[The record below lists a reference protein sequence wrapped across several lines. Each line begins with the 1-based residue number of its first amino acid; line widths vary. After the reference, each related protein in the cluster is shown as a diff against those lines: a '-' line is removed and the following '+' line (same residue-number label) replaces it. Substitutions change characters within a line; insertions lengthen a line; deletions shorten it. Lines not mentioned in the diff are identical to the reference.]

1 MLTSVHLDAL
11 IVHMDTEQQVQAIAE
26 RARLARKRAGL
37 TQEELASKTRIA
49 PRSVRRKENAETDF
63 TTSELIAWANA
74 TNTSFES
81 LMLGNSIEM
90 KATA

>member
-1 MLTSVHLDAL
+1 MDAL

-74 TNTSFES
+74 TDTSFES

>member
-1 MLTSVHLDAL
+1 MLTSVHADAL
-11 IVHMDTEQQVQAIAE
+11 IVHMDAEQQVQAIAE
-26 RARLARKRAGL
+26 RARIARKRAGL

-74 TNTSFES
+74 TDMSFES
-81 LMLGNSIEM
+81 LMLGNSVEM

>member
-1 MLTSVHLDAL
+1 
-11 IVHMDTEQQVQAIAE
+11 MDTEQQVQAIAE

-81 LMLGNSIEM
+81 LMLGNSIET

>member
-1 MLTSVHLDAL
+1 MDA
-11 IVHMDTEQQVQAIAE
+11 EQQVQAIAE
-26 RARLARKRAGL
+26 RARIARKRAGL

-74 TNTSFES
+74 TDMSFES
-81 LMLGNSIEM
+81 LMLGNSVEM

>member
-1 MLTSVHLDAL
+1 MDAL

>member
-1 MLTSVHLDAL
+1 MDA
-11 IVHMDTEQQVQAIAE
+11 EQQVQAIAE
-26 RARLARKRAGL
+26 RARIARKRAGL

-74 TNTSFES
+74 TDTSFES
-81 LMLGNSIEM
+81 LMLGNSVEM